1 MTCKEIQELI
11 LTDDMDGRLSAPQES
26 ALEAHL
32 ASCTACREFKA
43 QAMQAVSDP
52 FRQSRH
58 FDPLPDTWQKI
69 KERLEQKN
77 SWGYHWEGFL
87 ESARDLFKVP
97 RLALAFASVIF
108 VVLFVSFLGK
118 ALILKPLAKVQQ
130 ETFYAN
136 NVASY
141 FSFLQSD
148 QEGTDQE
155 EGFGSG
161 IEKYFL

>member
-1 MTCKEIQELI
+1 
-11 LTDDMDGRLSAPQES
+11 
-26 ALEAHL
+26 
-32 ASCTACREFKA
+32 
-43 QAMQAVSDP
+43 MQALVDP
-52 FRQSRH
+52 FRQSQH
-58 FDPLPDTWQKI
+58 FDPSPDTWGKI
-69 KERLEQKN
+69 KERLEEKN
-77 SWGYHWEGFL
+77 SWGYRLEGFL
-87 ESARDLFKVP
+87 ESARDFFKVP
-97 RLALAFASVIF
+97 RLAFALASIILVA
-108 VVLFVSFLGK
+108 LFVSFLGK
-118 ALILKPLAKVQQ
+118 TLILKPLAKVQQ